1 VEAEGGVSWCRGDA
15 AVERRQ
21 AVESWKM
28 PEKDLSTNELVRRAM
43 SEARLLAK
51 AELLH
56 AKVEL
61 AQEVRAARTSGVFVG
76 GGAAL
81 ALVGLAMLFVAGAAA
96 LALPLW
102 AGALIAA
109 GVAFVLAAVLG
120 AIAWTKLP
128 RKPMRHTLERM
139 SMDLDELRQHMELAK
154 H

>member
-1 VEAEGGVSWCRGDA
+1 
-15 AVERRQ
+15 
-21 AVESWKM
+21 M

-61 AQEVRAARTSGVFVG
+61 AQEARAARSSGVFLG
-76 GGAAL
+76 GGVAL
-81 ALVGLAMLFVAGAAA
+81 ALVGLAMLFVAGAGA

-102 AGALIAA
+102 AGALIGA
-109 GVAFVLAAVLG
+109 GVAFVLAALLAGVG
-120 AIAWTKLP
+120 WTKLP
-128 RKPMRHTLERM
+128 KKPMRHTVERM
-139 SMDLDELRQHMELAK
+139 SVDLEELRRHLEPTK

>member
-1 VEAEGGVSWCRGDA
+1 MSRGRV
-15 AVERRQ
+15 AVERRK
-21 AVESWKM
+21 AVESWRM

-61 AQEVRAARTSGVFVG
+61 AQEVRAARFSAALLG
-76 GGAAL
+76 GTAAL
-81 ALVGLAMLFVAGAAA
+81 ALVGLAMLFTAGAAA

-102 AGALIAA
+102 AGALIGA
-109 GVAFVLAAVLG
+109 GVAFVLAALFA

-128 RKPMRHTLERM
+128 SKPMRHTMERL
-139 SMDLDELRQHMELAK
+139 SMDLEELRQHIELSR

>member
-1 VEAEGGVSWCRGDA
+1 MEAEGGVSRGRGCA
-15 AVERRQ
+15 ALERRK

-61 AQEVRAARTSGVFVG
+61 AQEVRAARASGVFLG

-81 ALVGLAMLFVAGAAA
+81 ALVGLAMLFVAGAGA

-102 AGALIAA
+102 AGALLGA
-109 GVAFVLAAVLG
+109 GVAFVLAALLAAVG
-120 AIAWTKLP
+120 WTKLP
-128 RKPMRHTLERM
+128 KKPMRHTMERM
-139 SMDLDELRQHMELAK
+139 SVDLEELREHLEPTR

>member
-1 VEAEGGVSWCRGDA
+1 
-15 AVERRQ
+15 
-21 AVESWKM
+21 M

-56 AKVEL
+56 AKMEL
-61 AQEVRAARTSGVFVG
+61 AQEVRAARFSGAFLG
-76 GGAAL
+76 GAAAL
-81 ALVGLAMLFVAGAAA
+81 ALVGLAMLFMAGAAA

-102 AGALIAA
+102 AGALLGA
-109 GVAFVLAAVLG
+109 GVAFVLAALFG

-128 RKPMRHTLERM
+128 SKPMRHTRKRL
-139 SMDLDELRQHMELAK
+139 SMDLEELQQRVELTR

>member
-1 VEAEGGVSWCRGDA
+1 
-15 AVERRQ
+15 
-21 AVESWKM
+21 M
-28 PEKDLSTNELVRRAM
+28 PEKDLSVNELVRRAM

-61 AQEVRAARTSGVFVG
+61 AREVRAARASGVLLG

-102 AGALIAA
+102 AGALIGA
-109 GVAFVLAAVLG
+109 GVAFVLATVLG
-120 AIAWTKLP
+120 AIAWTRLP
-128 RKPMRHTLERM
+128 RKPMRHTLARM
-139 SMDLDELRQHMELAK
+139 SVDLEELWRHPEPGR
-154 H
+154 

>member
-1 VEAEGGVSWCRGDA
+1 M
-15 AVERRQ
+15 
-21 AVESWKM
+21 ESWKV
-28 PEKDLSTNELVRRAM
+28 PEKELSTNELARRAM

-61 AQEVRAARTSGVFVG
+61 TQELRAARASGVLLG

-81 ALVGLAMLFVAGAAA
+81 ALVGLSLLFVAGADA

-102 AGALIAA
+102 AGALLGA
-109 GVAFVLAAVLG
+109 GVAFLLAALLAAVG
-120 AIAWTKLP
+120 WTKLP
-128 RKPMRHTLERM
+128 KKPMRHTVERM
-139 SMDLDELRQHMELAK
+139 SMDFEELRQYLELTK

>member
-1 VEAEGGVSWCRGDA
+1 
-15 AVERRQ
+15 
-21 AVESWKM
+21 M
-28 PEKDLSTNELVRRAM
+28 PEKELSTNELVRRAM

-61 AQEVRAARTSGVFVG
+61 AQEVRAARAVG
-76 GGAAL
+76 LFAGSGAAL

-102 AGALIAA
+102 AAALLAA

-128 RKPMRHTLERM
+128 RKPMRHTLARM
-139 SMDLDELRQHMELAK
+139 SMDLEELRQHIELTK

>member
-1 VEAEGGVSWCRGDA
+1 MSRCRGGA

-21 AVESWKM
+21 AVESWEM
-28 PEKDLSTNELVRRAM
+28 PEKELSTNELVRRAM

-61 AQEVRAARTSGVFVG
+61 AQEVRAARVVG
-76 GGAAL
+76 LLAGSGAAL

-102 AGALIAA
+102 AAALLAA

-128 RKPMRHTLERM
+128 KKPMRHTLERM
-139 SMDLDELRQHMELAK
+139 SMDLEELRQHIELTK

>member
-1 VEAEGGVSWCRGDA
+1 MSRCRGDA

-21 AVESWKM
+21 AVESWEM
-28 PEKDLSTNELVRRAM
+28 PEKELSTNELVRRAM

-61 AQEVRAARTSGVFVG
+61 AQEVRAARVVG
-76 GGAAL
+76 LFAGSGAAL

-102 AGALIAA
+102 AAALLAA

-128 RKPMRHTLERM
+128 KKPMRHTLERM
-139 SMDLDELRQHMELAK
+139 SMDLEELRQHIELTK

>member
-1 VEAEGGVSWCRGDA
+1 MSRGRACA
-15 AVERRQ
+15 AVERRK

-28 PEKDLSTNELVRRAM
+28 PEKDLPTNELVRRAM

-61 AQEVRAARTSGVFVG
+61 AQEVKAARASGIFVG

-96 LALPLW
+96 LGLPMW

-128 RKPMRHTLERM
+128 KKPMRHTMERL
-139 SMDLDELRQHMELAK
+139 SMDLEELRQHIELTK